1 MLLQDNEVKGCCSI
15 EKIQTLRNRFS
26 KMKDI
31 KVDLVYLWVDGEDPQ
46 WKKKKKSYL
55 GASAI
60 PHNDETTAD
69 CRFVDHDEL
78 KYSLRSVEMYAPWI
92 NNIYILTDG
101 HYPKWL
107 DLNHPKV
114 KVIDHKD
121 FIPNEYLPLFNSM
134 AIELYIGEIEGLSEH
149 FIYGNDDMLF
159 AKPTPKSF
167 FFNEEGYPK
176 ARFKKRSIGYYKL
189 RTHRN
194 YAYTIYRTILQIKK
208 DFGQT
213 FEVTPH
219 HCFDAYT
226 KSVYN
231 ETMSYYREWRE
242 QTMKSRFRGNDDMQR
257 NIISLYALCQDKAEL
272 HYVERFNGI
281 SGVINKLK
289 AIVNNSYAYDSRY
302 LHAAQKDLEKDI
314 EKANPYLICINDT
327 ESATREDR
335 EMVAEYFKNKYSEK
349 SSFEI

>member
-1 MLLQDNEVKGCCSI
+1 MEDL
-15 EKIQTLRNRFS
+15 
-26 KMKDI
+26 
-31 KVDLVYLWVDGEDPQ
+31 KVDLVFLWVDGEDPQ
-46 WKKKKKSYL
+46 WKKKKESYL
-55 GASAI
+55 GVSAI

-107 DLNHPKV
+107 DLSHPKV
-114 KVIDHKD
+114 KVVDHKD
-121 FIPNEYLPLFNSM
+121 FIPNEYLPLFNSTPL
-134 AIELYIGEIEGLSEH
+134 ELYIGKVEGLSEH

-167 FFNEEGYPK
+167 FFNEAGYPK
-176 ARFKKRSIGYYKL
+176 VRVKKCSMEYYKL
-189 RTHRN
+189 RTNRN
-194 YAYTIYRTILQIKK
+194 YVYMVYRTILQIKK
-208 DFGQT
+208 DFGRL
-213 FEVTPH
+213 FKVTPH

-231 ETMSYYREWRE
+231 ESMDYYSDWRE
-242 QTMKSRFRGNDDMQR
+242 QTMKSRFRENDDMQR
-257 NIISLYALCQDKAEL
+257 NIISLYALCKGKAEL
-272 HYVERFNGI
+272 RYVNRFNGI
-281 SGVINKLK
+281 NGIINRLK

-302 LHAAQKDLEKDI
+302 AHTAQKGFEKDLAR
-314 EKANPYLICINDT
+314 ANPYLICINDT
-327 ESATREDR
+327 EVATSRDR
-335 EMVAEYFKNKYSEK
+335 MMVSEYLKNKYSEK